1 MIKLTVIGHL
11 GKDATTNEVNG
22 KGVINFTVA
31 HSEKWKDKSGN
42 PQEKTMW
49 VECSKWGDNLSVA
62 QYLKKGTMVYV
73 DGVPELRT
81 FTRND
86 GTFGASITIKVSDIK
101 LLGAKKEDTDNA
113 N

>member
-31 HSEKWKDKSGN
+31 HSEKWKDKSGM
-42 PQEKTMW
+42 PQEKTTW

-62 QYLKKGTMVYV
+62 QYLKKGTLVYV
-73 DGVPELRT
+73 DGFPEVRT
-81 FTRND
+81 FNRND
-86 GTFGASITIKVSDIK
+86 GSGGASLTLKVNDLK
-101 LLGAKKEDTDNA
+101 LLSSKKEDA
-113 N
+113 PF